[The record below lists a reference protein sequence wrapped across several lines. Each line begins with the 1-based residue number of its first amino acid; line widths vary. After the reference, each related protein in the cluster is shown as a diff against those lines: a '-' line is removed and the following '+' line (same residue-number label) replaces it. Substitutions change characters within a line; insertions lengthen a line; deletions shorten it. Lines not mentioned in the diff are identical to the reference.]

1 MSVYHTFCET
11 FYSDELALELDIWY
25 DITDYDPSV
34 GVDYEFEWEALD
46 ENGKDHH
53 DDLTGDEEYAI
64 ERLIRKHIKEH
75 VNSYDEF

>member
-1 MSVYHTFCET
+1 MSVYHTFCEV
-11 FYSDELALELDIWY
+11 FYSDELELDLDIFY
-25 DITDYDPSV
+25 YITDYDPSV

-64 ERLIRKHIKEH
+64 ERLIRKHINENI
-75 VNSYDEF
+75 NSYDDF